1 MWHWIRRWLAWRP
14 MRDLWSMHRSSPQPQ
29 ALHYRFEKAGLTL
42 HEQPIPWNAEAV
54 LVEALLRLPPA
65 ARRKADF
72 TLRLPGVEPV
82 AADSLRREEADDR
95 FRLTFRLPP
104 PARTSFAEVFWHGRS
119 LGSLTLPVLGAEEFL
134 ANLRLHMPTLFV
146 RLAEQSVA
154 CTTFV
159 STQCRGMLTSALL
172 RGATSLAPLT
182 DLGLHVEFRCERSG
196 AVCDVPVPLCGSQ
209 LAGREA
215 LVTAVPRRFP
225 RRMGSWT
232 ATWLVGDRVLATHRV
247 RAISQR
253 LFQKSLRVV
262 DSRFVVQTEK
272 EGINLRRQ
280 VPPLPEIQRAGP
292 CFLVGSREPGMAGF
306 CTLQVHAQVPGSVSP
321 PALLEQ
327 TVLITDGPTLFTP
340 GTLDAEEL
348 AQVSAFELRLKG
360 QVLGVASLCPVP
372 VANFTSEGGFRA
384 PADFVWTTAAE
395 EELGERLSRL
405 MDGRATG
412 A

>member
-1 MWHWIRRWLAWRP
+1 MWHWIKRLRGWRP
-14 MRDLWSMHRSSPQPQ
+14 MRDLWAMHRSPQPQ
-29 ALHYRFEKAGLTL
+29 ALHFRFEKAGQTL

-72 TLRLPGVEPV
+72 TLRLPNQEPLP
-82 AADSLRREEADDR
+82 AEALRREENGD
-95 FRLTFRLPP
+95 TFRAVFRFPP
-104 PARTSFAEVFWHGRS
+104 PARTTYAEVFWHGRP
-119 LGSLTLPVLGAEEFL
+119 LGQLTLPVLGSEEFL
-134 ANLRLHMPTLFV
+134 HNLRLHLPTLFV
-146 RLAEQSVA
+146 RLGEQSVA
-154 CTTFV
+154 CNTFV
-159 STQCRGMLTSALL
+159 STQCRGLSASALL
-172 RGATSLAPLT
+172 RGATSLAPLI
-182 DLGLHVEFRCERSG
+182 DLGLHVEFRCERDGS
-196 AVCDVPVPLCGSQ
+196 VCDVPVPLCGTQ

-225 RRMGSWT
+225 KRMGSWT

-262 DSRFVVQTEK
+262 DSRFLVATEK
-272 EGINLRRQ
+272 EGVSLRRQ
-280 VPPLPEIQRAGP
+280 VPPLTEIRRAGP
-292 CFLVGSREPGMAGF
+292 CFLVSSREPGMAGY
-306 CTLQVHAQVPGSVSP
+306 CTLQVHAQVPGSVAP

-327 TVLITDGPTLFTP
+327 KVLITDGPTMFTP
-340 GTLDAEEL
+340 GTLDAEDL
-348 AQVSAFELRLKG
+348 AQVSAFELRLKN

-372 VANFTSEGGFRA
+372 VAAFTNEGGFRA

-395 EELGERLSRL
+395 EELSERLSRL
-405 MDGRATG
+405 MDGRANG